1 MYNIGKAVLLFC
13 FSQALGDGHMRDIDI
28 RRGLR
33 RKLARSEDA
42 DALIVEEYG
51 LCQGEVRI
59 DVAVVNGAL
68 NGYEIKSDCDTLERL
83 PAQRDVYGQVLDT
96 VTLVFSGQRLDLIV
110 QQVPYWW
117 GIWQAVER
125 DGDVGFE
132 TVRQPVPNPSVVA
145 TSLVQCLWRDEAF
158 SVLKEYNLH
167 QGLER
172 SPRRAIWERLAAAL
186 PLEDLKRIVRDRL
199 KARQGWRP
207 DSPPVSCGD
216 LLQLA
221 PKCQGCQN

>member
-1 MYNIGKAVLLFC
+1 MYNISKVVLLFC
-13 FSQALGDGHMRDIDI
+13 FSQECGGMHMRDIDI
-28 RRGLR
+28 RRELR
-33 RKLARSEDA
+33 RKLTCSEDA
-42 DALIVEEYG
+42 GALIVEEYG
-51 LCQGEVRI
+51 LCQGEVRV
-59 DVAVVNGAL
+59 DVAVVNGSL

-96 VTLVFSGQRLDLIV
+96 VTLVFSGQRLDRIV

-117 GIWQAVER
+117 GIWWAVER
-125 DGDVGFE
+125 DGNVSFE

-145 TSLVQCLWRDEAF
+145 ASLVQCLWRDEAL
-158 SVLKEYNLH
+158 SVLKEHNLH

-172 SPRRAIWERLAAAL
+172 SPRRAIWERLATVL
-186 PLEDLKRIVRDRL
+186 PLEDLKRIVRERI

-207 DSPPVSCGD
+207 DSPPVSCGG

-221 PKCQGCQN
+221 PKC